1 MGAWTRDLFNKL
13 DLIFIC
19 ASTVNLSR
27 KITFLKFICMLVSDW
42 QVTFLL
48 KLFCYKYA
56 VNTPLVIDRL
66 ACSLVL
72 CYLLKTLCTPEIY
85 LLARGNSICVDFI
98 LPAVTNAIS
107 RQLKYIF

>member
-1 MGAWTRDLFNKL
+1 
-13 DLIFIC
+13 
-19 ASTVNLSR
+19 
-27 KITFLKFICMLVSDW
+27 MLVSDW

-72 CYLLKTLCTPEIY
+72 CYLLKTLRTPEIY

-98 LPAVTNAIS
+98 LPAVMNTIS